1 MIQWKDNVKEVVY
14 NLQRFQANYKESKI
28 SAFRELVR
36 VAFTYQ
42 AETYFKAGAKKGDEY
57 LPDSEGDIS
66 RYTRRKTLSVSPYFS
81 SKVIL
86 SRSGST
92 KQSLLDAAK
101 SGNLSYQNEDVG
113 YKVDENSISV
123 FATSD
128 KFGKLERARA
138 GGGSKGQRL
147 TTKKTWA
154 KIIRNFAKVFKKY
167 MKAKNH

>member
-1 MIQWKDNVKEVVY
+1 MIEWKDNIKDVVASFGKLHLCY
-14 NLQRFQANYKESKI
+14 RESKI
-28 SAFRELVR
+28 SAFQELVKI
-36 VAFTYQ
+36 AFNYQ
-42 AETYFKAGAKKGDEY
+42 AETYFKDGAKKGDEY

-66 RYTRRKTLSVSPYFS
+66 RYTRRKSLSVKPYFS

-101 SGNLSYQNEDVG
+101 SGDLSYQNEDVG

-138 GGGSKGQRL
+138 GGGSKAQRL

-154 KIIRNFAKVFKKY
+154 KVVRFWAKTFRKRFNPK
-167 MKAKNH
+167 